1 MFNTANNIIAYNVL
15 TSPMENDNLREANDD
30 NGS

>member
-1 MFNTANNIIAYNVL
+1 
-15 TSPMENDNLREANDD
+15 MENDNLREANDD